1 MESSNS
7 SFSVTEVP
15 GKIYEAMLSYD
26 QEIKENPEQSQKRTL
41 ILTVALVAIA
51 TMGTAFAVTK
61 GSLAAAAFTP
71 LMVLYSQ
78 ASVLTY
84 SLKLKPA
91 DKIDERIALDQKNI
105 IRCGLIA
112 LTVLGKVG
120 AVVALHQK
128 LFAFAA
134 LFALLT
140 AGTGAAVWH
149 EQGMTITPASG

>member
-1 MESSNS
+1 MESS
-7 SFSVTEVP
+7 SFSITEIP
-15 GKIYEAMLSYD
+15 GQFCDAVVAYD
-26 QEIKENPEQSQKRTL
+26 RKIKENPEQSQKRTL
-41 ILTVALVAIA
+41 ILTVALTAIA
-51 TMGTAFAVTK
+51 TVGTAFAVTK
-61 GSLAAAAFTP
+61 GSLLAAAFTP
-71 LMVLYSQ
+71 LIVLYSQ
-78 ASVLTY
+78 GSVLTY

-120 AVVALHQK
+120 VVAALHQK

-149 EQGMTITPASG
+149 EQGMTITPASE